1 MAGNLIAKP
10 LLILP
15 AMNPLRPFWG
25 PSRQDPGW
33 FSAGLASSFPDVG
46 VDPLDQQSLAQ
57 VRLCSGGQ
65 KPGCKAFY
73 APRENTTRTEVEVGD
88 EALGDAVAGT
98 GLKDQV
104 LVFRFK
110 GKFHAIDHVSR
121 LCPYKGHVHILVASS
136 NVAL

>member
-1 MAGNLIAKP
+1 
-10 LLILP
+10 
-15 AMNPLRPFWG
+15 MNPLRPFWG

-46 VDPLDQQSLAQ
+46 ADPADSQSLAQ
-57 VRLCSGGQ
+57 VRLCGARQ

-73 APRENTTRTEVEVGD
+73 APKDNTTRTEVDIGD
-88 EALGDAVAGT
+88 DAMGDAVAGS

-104 LVFRFK
+104 LVFQYK

-121 LCPYKGHVHILVASS
+121 PCPYKGHVQLSVASS